1 MALNATVRQFN
12 GAPQLEP
19 AQTMVAINKVTMSFG
34 EFTAVRDV
42 DIQVGD
48 GEFLAIVGPTGCG
61 KSTILNSVAGLL
73 KPSSGQVSIDGR
85 AVSGVQE
92 SVGYLFQQDALLPW
106 KTAYQNV
113 ELGLRF
119 RGVPEAERK
128 AKANAW
134 LAKVGLAGFEHRYP
148 HQLSGGQRKRVQM
161 AQALIV
167 EPKVIL
173 MDEPFSALD
182 IHTRHLM
189 QNELLRLWQ
198 EDRRSVILIT
208 HDLEEAIALGIAWW
222 CCPPAR
228 PAVSCAVSTWIWN
241 GRATWPRSSWM
252 TVSPTCTAT
261 SGPACAAKW
270 RRAMH
275 AKTDKFIQLALVVA
289 VFGGWEGGIALGVI
303 DPFFFPSPTAIVQQA
318 WTWLSDTSFYQHVYI
333 TLTETALGY
342 IIGTGL
348 GVAGGVWLG
357 LSRRSARILDPF
369 IKGFNAIPRVVLA
382 PIFVLWLG
390 LGLWSKVALAV
401 TLVFFTTFFNAMQ
414 GVREV
419 NPVVLAN
426 ARILGASRSDL
437 LRHVYFPQQPA
448 GSCPRC
454 APRWASRWSARSSVS
469 TSGPRRAWVT

>member
-1 MALNATVRQFN
+1 MALNATVRQLN
-12 GAPQLEP
+12 GAPQMEP

-73 KPSSGQVSIDGR
+73 KPSSGDVAIDGR
-85 AVSGVQE
+85 TVSGVQE

-106 KTAYQNV
+106 KTAFQNV

-208 HDLEEAIALGIAWW
+208 HDLEEAIALGD
-222 CCPPAR
+222 R
-228 PAVSCAVSTWIWN
+228 VVVLS
-241 GRATWPRSSWM
+241 
-252 TVSPTCTAT
+252 
-261 SGPACAAKW
+261 SGPA
-270 RRAMH
+270 
-275 AKTDKFIQLALVVA
+275 
-289 VFGGWEGGIALGVI
+289 
-303 DPFFFPSPTAIVQQA
+303 S
-318 WTWLSDTSFYQHVYI
+318 
-333 TLTETALGY
+333 
-342 IIGTGL
+342 
-348 GVAGGVWLG
+348 
-357 LSRRSARILDPF
+357 
-369 IKGFNAIPRVVLA
+369 RVVRSFDVDLER
-382 PIFVLWLG
+382 PRN
-390 LGLWSKVALAV
+390 VAEIKLDDR
-401 TLVFFTTFFNAMQ
+401 FTDLYRDIWACLR
-414 GVREV
+414 GEV
-419 NPVVLAN
+419 EKSY
-426 ARILGASRSDL
+426 ARQD
-437 LRHVYFPQQPA
+437 
-448 GSCPRC
+448 
-454 APRWASRWSARSSVS
+454 
-469 TSGPRRAWVT
+469 